1 MFLMLLV
8 ALVLYG
14 KNLEIVAHSVIF
26 KTLTNNQKMDLCMVK
41 DNIGVITIRKISI
54 HTVKFSVES
63 NLNVRISTKLG
74 VKIHVIKR
82 LFCFGKCLHCFPPIF
97 LPNTAPTTNLC

>member
-1 MFLMLLV
+1 MLLV

-54 HTVKFSVES
+54 HTVKFSDKS
-63 NLNVRISTKLG
+63 ISVTLD
-74 VKIHVIKR
+74 
-82 LFCFGKCLHCFPPIF
+82 F
-97 LPNTAPTTNLC
+97 LPSLTLYFMMI